1 MLLFFAISGI
11 WQMFN
16 WNNSGTF
23 QALSSIH
30 TMKQL
35 KSGGAF
41 LSSPLLKIFVLLMAI
56 SFIVTTLL
64 GVIMALKFG
73 RSRRAALLCIACGI
87 VIPLLLILL
96 R

>member
-1 MLLFFAISGI
+1 MLLFFAISGL

-16 WNNSGTF
+16 WNNSGPF
-23 QALSSIH
+23 QALSSVH
-30 TMKQL
+30 TMKRL
-35 KSGGAF
+35 KAGGAY
-41 LSSPLLKIFVLLMAI
+41 LSSPLLKLFVLLMAI

-73 RSRRAALLCIACGI
+73 RSRRAALLCIATGI
-87 VIPLLLILL
+87 LIPILLILL